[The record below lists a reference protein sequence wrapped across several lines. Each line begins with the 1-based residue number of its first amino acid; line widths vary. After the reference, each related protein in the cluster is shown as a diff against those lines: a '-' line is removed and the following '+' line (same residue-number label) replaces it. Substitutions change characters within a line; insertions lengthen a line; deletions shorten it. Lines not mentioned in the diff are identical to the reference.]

1 MKLGRRS
8 WSRNKHARSLF
19 WGNGEGLSHQSYL
32 HQSYLHE
39 ITYRIKPMATS
50 LLSMCS
56 ESPRIYRLG
65 VLSYQNK
72 NNIKSL
78 RIINGC
84 LVRDYSDNEPT
95 AFFHFV
101 SKDCHHIPS
110 TKLLVPEPTPY
121 DAKLPSKR
129 IHLAMEGGRFLPSC
143 LNIRPLH

>member
-19 WGNGEGLSHQSYL
+19 WGNGEGLSR
-32 HQSYLHE
+32 QSYLHE
-39 ITYRIKPMATS
+39 IAYRIKPMATS

-78 RIINGC
+78 RIIDGC
-84 LVRDYSDNEPT
+84 LIRDYPDNEPT

-101 SKDCHHIPS
+101 SKDCHRIPS

-129 IHLAMEGGRFLPSC
+129 IHLAMEGSRFLPSC